1 LKYATGIQITGE
13 NIYVQNI
20 KENRKKAIIFSNVL
34 KYPCKINDFNNDA
47 DLSNLEKNLDIIYKK
62 HKSFFKK
69 SEIIIT
75 FPDSL
80 SYISNEYVPFNT
92 PQEELSSAIE
102 LNVELDVP
110 FDKLDSLIHWQ
121 EIPNIRGERNKKEYL
136 ISTSSKSLVSKLV
149 GIFTKAKVI
158 PYAFETYSFSH
169 LRTALDQ
176 QDTFIGVI
184 YRDCELTSY
193 VYEKKGLR
201 FVESSTIIKSDDSL
215 QKIVLE
221 IIKVLNFYTSDKKG
235 LILDAFHFDI
245 DSTSEAKKVISL
257 LEDKLSAKI
266 KIIERK
272 PELKDIDNLSLSGA
286 SLRGIKVRQD
296 DTEISLLPLGVKEE
310 YEKEKSFLIYNAIGN
325 IFSVLA
331 IIILLL
337 FLVFAF
343 FLNQFRA
350 DLDNR
355 ISINATKTN
364 AAYKGLEAKSK
375 DFNDQVKRMKEL
387 EYSKQEI
394 EKKFSVALGNLPGS
408 IKLTKISFDAAKSN
422 LIVEGISA
430 KREGVIEYKDNLEK
444 ASYFSE
450 IDLPLSSISQK
461 ENTVFKITL
470 KVGKSEKK

>member
-20 KENRKKAIIFSNVL
+20 KENRKKSIIFSNVL
-34 KYPCKINDFNNDA
+34 KYPCKINDFNNDE
-47 DLSNLEKNLDIIYKK
+47 DISNLEKNLNIIYKK
-62 HKSFFKK
+62 NRSFFKK
-69 SEIIIT
+69 SEIIVT
-75 FPDSL
+75 FPDNL
-80 SYISNEYVPFNT
+80 SYISSEYVPINT

-110 FDKLDSLIHWQ
+110 FDKSDSLIHWQ
-121 EIPNIRGERNKKEYL
+121 EIPNVRGERNKKEYL
-136 ISTSSKSLVSKLV
+136 ISTSSKFLINKLV

-158 PYAFETYSFSH
+158 SYAFETYTSSH
-169 LRTALDQ
+169 LRTALDKQ
-176 QDTFIGVI
+176 ETFVGVI
-184 YRDCELTSY
+184 YRDCELALY

-201 FVESSTIIKSDDSL
+201 FVESSKIIKSNNYL
-215 QKIVLE
+215 QDIVLE

-235 LILDAFHFDI
+235 LILDSFHFDI
-245 DSTSEAKKVISL
+245 DSSSEAKKIISL
-257 LEDKLSAKI
+257 LENKLSAKI
-266 KIIERK
+266 KIVERK

-286 SLRGIKVRQD
+286 SLRGIKARQD

-325 IFSVLA
+325 IFSVLV

-337 FLVFAF
+337 FLGFAF

-364 AAYKGLEAKSK
+364 PAYKGLEEKSK
-375 DFNDQVKRMKEL
+375 DFNNQVKRMKEL
-387 EYSKQEI
+387 ESSKQEI

-408 IKLTKISFDAAKSN
+408 VKLTKISFDAAKSN
-422 LIVEGISA
+422 LIIEGISA
-430 KREGVIEYKDNLEK
+430 KREGVLEYKDNLEK

-461 ENTVFKITL
+461 ENTIFKITL
-470 KVGKSEKK
+470 KTGKNEKK